1 MKKIKIISMQFLID
15 FIFRVVYI
23 PSIIKLK
30 VQRFLIH
37 YWPQNMLA
45 SRTIKCPRGWYICYN
60 WWTYID
66 IS

>member
-37 YWPQNMLA
+37 YWPQNMHSFQNYQMPTRVVHLL
-45 SRTIKCPRGWYICYN
+45 
-60 WWTYID
+60 
-66 IS
+66 

>member
-1 MKKIKIISMQFLID
+1 MQFLID

-37 YWPQNMLA
+37 YWPQNMHNFQNYQMPTRVVHLL
-45 SRTIKCPRGWYICYN
+45 
-60 WWTYID
+60 
-66 IS
+66 